1 MNWNFQKY
9 ADQLEQVLQVLQVL
23 QLLIVYV
30 YSIKPNLMGYK
41 FRESQGFA
49 PLQLVVGFTE

>member
-9 ADQLEQVLQVLQVL
+9 ADQLEQVLQVLQ
-23 QLLIVYV
+23 LLIIYV
-30 YSIKPNLMGYK
+30 YSIKPNLMSYK

-49 PLQLVVGFTE
+49 PLQLVVGFSE